1 MHLFRDVLNRLAANP
16 QFFTLLAVL
25 GVLSALVL
33 WIGDLLAPVL
43 AALVIAFL
51 LEGLVRPLVRLGV
64 PRLVAVSLICILF
77 VVLLVFLVLGLAP
90 LLIRQVTDFLGRLP
104 DMVASAQAILVH
116 LPERYPQLISEA
128 YLTELLESFRIQIAS
143 YGHQL
148 VAYGLSSMRSVI
160 TFTIYLVLLPI
171 MVFFFLKDKALL
183 IAWFR
188 RFLPEDHRLASK
200 VWADIQQQ
208 VSDYVRGKILEILII
223 WGATYISFLVCGLNY
238 AMLLSLLVGLSVI
251 IPYVGATVV
260 TLPVAVVAYMQWG
273 FESQF
278 MVTLVA
284 YLVIQILDG
293 NVLVPLLLSE
303 VVNIHPIAVI
313 AAILVFGG
321 LWGFWGVFFAI
332 PLATVVQAV
341 LNAWWSRDV
350 ETDGVA
356 CW

>member
-1 MHLFRDVLNRLAANP
+1 VHLFRNVLDRFAANP
-16 QFFTLLAVL
+16 QFFTLVAVL
-25 GVLSALVL
+25 AVLSALVL
-33 WIGDLLAPVL
+33 WIGDFLAPVI

-51 LEGLVRPLVRLGV
+51 LEGLVRPLVRLGT
-64 PRLVAVSLICILF
+64 PRLVAVSLVCLLF

-104 DMVASAQAILVH
+104 DMVASAQTLLVH
-116 LPERYPQLISEA
+116 LPERYPHLISEA
-128 YLTELLESFRIQIAS
+128 YLTELLDSFRIQIAS

-171 MVFFFLKDKALL
+171 MVFFFLKDKTLL
-183 IAWFR
+183 IGWFR

-200 VWADIQQQ
+200 VWADIQRQ
-208 VSDYVRGKILEILII
+208 VSDYVRGKILEILIV
-223 WGATYISFLVCGLNY
+223 WVATYITFLVCGLNY

-260 TLPVAVVAYMQWG
+260 TIPVAVVAYMQWG
-273 FESQF
+273 VESQF
-278 MVTLVA
+278 MVALGA
-284 YLVIQILDG
+284 YLVIQLLDG

-313 AAILVFGG
+313 ASILVFGG

-341 LNAWWSRDV
+341 LNAWWARDL
-350 ETDGVA
+350 ETDSTA
-356 CW
+356 C

>member
-1 MHLFRDVLNRLAANP
+1 LDRLVANP
-16 QFFTLLAVL
+16 QFFTLVAVL
-25 GVLSALVL
+25 AVLSALVL
-33 WIGDLLAPVL
+33 WIGDFLAPVI

-51 LEGLVRPLVRLGV
+51 LEGLVRPLVRMGM
-64 PRLVAVSLICILF
+64 PRLVAVSLVCLLF

-104 DMVASAQAILVH
+104 DMVASAQAVLVH
-116 LPERYPQLISEA
+116 LPDRYPHLLSEA
-128 YLTELLESFRIQIAS
+128 YLTELLDSFRIQIAS

-183 IAWFR
+183 IDWFR

-200 VWADIQQQ
+200 VWAEIQRQ
-208 VSDYVRGKILEILII
+208 VSDYVRGKILEILIV
-223 WGATYISFLVCGLNY
+223 WVATYITFLVCGLNY

-260 TLPVAVVAYMQWG
+260 TIPVAVVAYMQWG

-278 MVTLVA
+278 MVALGA

-313 AAILVFGG
+313 ASILVFGG

-341 LNAWWSRDV
+341 LNAWWARDV
-350 ETDGVA
+350 ETDGAV
-356 CW
+356 C

>member
-1 MHLFRDVLNRLAANP
+1 MHWLRNLLDRLVANP
-16 QFFTLLAVL
+16 QFFTLVAVL
-25 GVLSALVL
+25 AVLSALVL
-33 WIGDLLAPVL
+33 WIGDFLAPVI

-51 LEGLVRPLVRLGV
+51 LEGLVRPLVRMGM
-64 PRLVAVSLICILF
+64 PRLVAVSLVCLLF

-104 DMVASAQAILVH
+104 DMVASAQAVLVH
-116 LPERYPQLISEA
+116 LPDRYPHLLSEA
-128 YLTELLESFRIQIAS
+128 YLTELLDSFRIQIAS

-183 IAWFR
+183 IDWFR

-200 VWADIQQQ
+200 VWADIQRQ
-208 VSDYVRGKILEILII
+208 VSDYVRGKILEILIV
-223 WGATYISFLVCGLNY
+223 WVVTYITFLVCGLNY

-260 TLPVAVVAYMQWG
+260 TIPVAVVAYMQWG

-278 MVTLVA
+278 MVALGA

-313 AAILVFGG
+313 ASILVFGG

-341 LNAWWSRDV
+341 LNAWWARDV
-350 ETDGVA
+350 ETDGAV
-356 CW
+356 C